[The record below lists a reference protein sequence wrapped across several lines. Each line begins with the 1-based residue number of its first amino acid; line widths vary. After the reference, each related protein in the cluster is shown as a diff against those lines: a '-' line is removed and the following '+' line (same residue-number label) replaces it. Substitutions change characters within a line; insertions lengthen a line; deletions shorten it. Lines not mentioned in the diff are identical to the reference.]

1 MSELPS
7 RPASRIV
14 RAAEAAPWIDGYAFV
29 EAAHRQARSVRENSA
44 QWLEQARAEGF
55 ERARQEGA
63 EQVAALLAQA
73 SVGVDRYLAGLENE
87 LAELALGIARQV
99 LGEMDDRERLLRCT
113 AQALSAFRQDQA
125 LTLYVPLAEVEGLRQ
140 QLGHAPLALKALK
153 ALKALSIVGDDQLQ
167 AGQAR
172 LGGPAGSVELGLDA
186 QLDNL
191 RRALLPLAEGD
202 SL

>member
-1 MSELPS
+1 MSDLPI

-14 RAAEAAPWIDGYAFV
+14 RAAEAARWIDGYAFV
-29 EAAHRQARSVRENSA
+29 EAAHQEARSVRENSA

-55 ERARQEGA
+55 ERARQDGA
-63 EQVAALLAQA
+63 EQVAALLAQTSA
-73 SVGVDRYLAGLENE
+73 EVERYLAGLESS

-99 LGEMDDRERLLRCT
+99 LGELDDHERLLRCT
-113 AQALSAFRQDQA
+113 AEALSAFRQDQA
-125 LTLYVPLAEVEGLRQ
+125 LTLYVPRADVEALRRRLAHE
-140 QLGHAPLALKALK
+140 APPALKS
-153 ALKALSIVGDDQLQ
+153 LSVVGDDQLA

-172 LGGPAGSVELGLDA
+172 LGSPAGSVELGLDA

-202 SL
+202 AC

>member
-14 RAAEAAPWIDGYAFV
+14 RAAEAAQWIDGYAFV

-73 SVGVDRYLAGLENE
+73 SLGVDRYLAGLENE

-140 QLGHAPLALKALK
+140 QLGHAPLALKAL
-153 ALKALSIVGDDQLQ
+153 SIVGDDQLQ